1 MPEYHLQ
8 SCAVIYLVKFEKNS
22 IYLKRYMRSVFVFL
36 FSIGLLMTSKAQKSH
51 IDTFELALQNTPKF
65 FIGFH
70 NRNTIVQSNK
80 IKMFGIIGGLDYA
93 KKVKFYV
100 GVYGFSKANE
110 TLLLNNDFGRDSVY
124 RNISTSNFSLGV
136 EYSYYKKSRV
146 TLSLPIQVGIG
157 SVSYQYYESDKTT
170 KLVTENFNMMPLEFG
185 TNAYLELL
193 PWVGLKGGV
202 GYRINVGKKEV
213 ARLSSPYYN
222 LGLSILVGEIYKELK
237 KS

>member
-1 MPEYHLQ
+1 
-8 SCAVIYLVKFEKNS
+8 
-22 IYLKRYMRSVFVFL
+22 MRGVFIFL
-36 FSIGLLMTSKAQKSH
+36 FSIGLLLTSKAQNSH
-51 IDTFELALQNTPKF
+51 IDTFELALQSVPNF
-65 FIGFH
+65 FVGFH

-80 IKMFGIIGGLDYA
+80 TKMFGVIGGLDYA
-93 KKVKFYV
+93 KKVKLYV
-100 GVYGFSKANE
+100 GVYGFGKANE
-110 TLLLNNDFGRDSVY
+110 TLLLNNDFARDSIY
-124 RNISTSNFSLGV
+124 RNISTSIFSLGV
-136 EYSYYKKSRV
+136 EYSYYQKSIV
-146 TLSLPIQVGIG
+146 TLSLPLQVGIG
-157 SVSYQYYESDKTT
+157 SVRYQYYESDKTT
-170 KLVTENFNMMPLEFG
+170 ILAKESFNMMPLEFG